1 MARAADSLEVQKQI
15 AARPAAALANFAEQ
29 IKRWRISAT
38 SLDAGTLC
46 EKLIQESGYA
56 QHLEST
62 VKDPAAR
69 ARRFENLK
77 ELVDFLK
84 ANGKGRDA
92 LGDLAAQLALLGNLD
107 RDDNGNAVRL
117 STLHA
122 AKGLEFRHV
131 WLVGLEDGTLPHEGA
146 INEGRLDEERRL
158 FYVAITRAKETLTLS
173 HAAHKQRFG
182 ELLAQKPSRFLDE
195 LPAADVVREGD
206 DPERDRAEKRERG
219 QAHLARLAAMLGGPE

>member
-1 MARAADSLEVQKQI
+1 M
-15 AARPAAALANFAEQ
+15 
-29 IKRWRISAT
+29 
-38 SLDAGTLC
+38 
-46 EKLIQESGYA
+46 
-56 QHLEST
+56 
-62 VKDPAAR
+62 
-69 ARRFENLK
+69 
-77 ELVDFLK
+77 
-84 ANGKGRDA
+84 
-92 LGDLAAQLALLGNLD
+92 
-107 RDDNGNAVRL
+107 RL